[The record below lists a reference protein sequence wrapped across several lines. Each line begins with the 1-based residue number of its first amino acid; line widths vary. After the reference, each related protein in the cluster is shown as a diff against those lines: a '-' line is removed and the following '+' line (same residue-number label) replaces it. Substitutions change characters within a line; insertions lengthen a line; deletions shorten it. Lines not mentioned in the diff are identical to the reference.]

1 VLFIILCAACGWVVL
16 LGFVVVL
23 CNVTKQAD
31 ENLASASTDDRRVWR
46 ERRVRNLAVALERR
60 IEVYGRPPWQP

>member
-1 VLFIILCAACGWVVL
+1 MLFIILCAACGWVVL

-31 ENLASASTDDRRVWR
+31 ENLASASTDDRRVWQ

>member
-16 LGFVVVL
+16 LGFVVVF

-31 ENLASASTDDRRVWR
+31 ENLAGALPHDRRVWR

>member
-1 VLFIILCAACGWVVL
+1 MLFIILCAACGWAVL

-31 ENLASASTDDRRVWR
+31 ENLASALPHD
-46 ERRVRNLAVALERR
+46 RRVRNLAVALDRR
-60 IEVYGRPPWQP
+60 IGVYARPPGPS